1 MEFTSA
7 VRDRATARLG
17 ARLRELQS
25 ALVENAQAF
34 DQLRYQLGSVLDD
47 LESFSDPIAAVD
59 TRAIRLSE
67 EVGVTRAMRG
77 IHPLESVRAAIEMF
91 KVLLPVVV
99 RELQKDGGDDEAIAA
114 GAVALNAAIM
124 RRVGLG
130 AVSYA
135 SYLRKKV
142 NSSHR
147 DERSRIARE
156 LHDRAAHSIGVA
168 LQDLGLHEVYLES
181 DPDRARQ
188 KVITARELM
197 LDALA
202 AVQETAHELHN
213 SITEHGGL
221 HNAVLDYTHAH
232 VSGDIAVEVSVAGDL
247 EGLPLEVSEELYI
260 VLREA
265 VRNAVRHAGPH
276 TIVVDIDIQDGK
288 AVAKVV
294 DDGRGFDVTRTSA
307 GIGLRSMSERI
318 ELLGGDLM
326 VTSAE
331 DIGTTVSITV
341 PLTETS

>member
-1 MEFTSA
+1 M
-7 VRDRATARLG
+7 
-17 ARLRELQS
+17 
-25 ALVENAQAF
+25 
-34 DQLRYQLGSVLDD
+34 LDD
-47 LESFSDPIAAVD
+47 LESSSDPITTAD
-59 TRAIRLSE
+59 TRAVRLSE

-99 RELQKDGGDDEAIAA
+99 RELQKGDGGDDAIAA
-114 GAVALNAAIM
+114 GAVVLNAAIM

-135 SYLRKKV
+135 TYLRKKV

-168 LQDLGLHEVYLES
+168 LQDLGLHDVYLEG
-181 DPDRARQ
+181 DPERARR
-188 KVITARELM
+188 KVTTARELM

-202 AVQETAHELHN
+202 AVREIAQELHD
-213 SITEHGGL
+213 STTEHGGL
-221 HNAVLDYTHAH
+221 RNAVLDYARAH
-232 VSGDIAVEVSVAGDL
+232 VTADIAVDVSVAGDL
-247 EGLPLEVSEELYI
+247 EGVPLEVSEELYI

-265 VRNAVRHAGPH
+265 IRNSVRHAAPH
-276 TIVVDIDIQDGK
+276 TVFVDIDIQDGK
-288 AVAKVV
+288 AVARVV
-294 DDGRGFDVTRTSA
+294 DDGCGFEATTTSG

-318 ELLGGDLM
+318 DLLGGNLM

-331 DIGTTVSITV
+331 GIGTTVSISV